1 MVYPVFK
8 RVSTIETRND
18 PRMLTGGAGVMK
30 AAQLVGPKLFDFIE
44 MEVPTIADG
53 QCLIQLQE
61 LSICGSDCR
70 HGYGPIYSDDE
81 YPLAPGR
88 PCHECAGTVV
98 ESRTDK
104 FHEGQRVIVLPGAG
118 TGGLM
123 EYMASDPGRMI
134 ALPDHGDLKE
144 WIMCQ
149 PSGTVLYSCQRAG
162 SVLGKSVLIS
172 GQGAIGL
179 SFTML
184 MVMQGARQVMVVDK
198 LDYRL
203 QWGKDF
209 GATHTLNP
217 DKENLDEAVKEI
229 TGGEGPDVT
238 VEAAGFP
245 DSLDAVFRLVKQFG
259 RVVIFGIQSN
269 DILPVDTRHWMNQQP
284 TIIPTTGARSG
295 DPTTHIAN
303 MVALKERGLVDPGRM
318 VTHHK
323 QFNVEDV
330 NQAYQMYAEYRD
342 NIIKVVMSV

>member
-1 MVYPVFK
+1 
-8 RVSTIETRND
+8 
-18 PRMLTGGAGVMK
+18 MK
-30 AAQLVGPKLFDFIE
+30 AAQLVGPRLFEFIE
-44 MEVPTIADG
+44 LDMPTIVDG
-53 QCLIQLQE
+53 QCLVRVQE
-61 LSICGSDCR
+61 VSICGSDCR
-70 HGYGPIYSDDE
+70 HGYGSGYRPDQ

-88 PCHECAGTVV
+88 PCHEIAGTVV
-98 ESRTDK
+98 ESRSDT
-104 FHEGQRVIVLPGAG
+104 FRAGQRVIVLPTAG

-144 WIMCQ
+144 WVMCQ

-162 SVLGKSVLIS
+162 SVLGHSVLIV

-184 MVMQGARQVMVVDK
+184 MAMQGARQVIVADK
-198 LDYRL
+198 FDYRL
-203 QWGKDF
+203 EWGKKF
-209 GATHTLNP
+209 GATHTINP
-217 DKENLDEAVKEI
+217 DKVNIDEAVQEI
-229 TGGEGPDVT
+229 TGGVGPDVT
-238 VEAAGFP
+238 VEASGFP
-245 DSLDAVFRLVKQFG
+245 EGLDSVFRLVRQFG

-295 DPTTHIAN
+295 DPTTHIAT
-303 MVALKERGLVDPGRM
+303 MVGLKERGIVDPGRM

-330 NQAYQMYAEYRD
+330 NQSYQMYEEYRD
-342 NIIKVVMSV
+342 NIIKVVMSM